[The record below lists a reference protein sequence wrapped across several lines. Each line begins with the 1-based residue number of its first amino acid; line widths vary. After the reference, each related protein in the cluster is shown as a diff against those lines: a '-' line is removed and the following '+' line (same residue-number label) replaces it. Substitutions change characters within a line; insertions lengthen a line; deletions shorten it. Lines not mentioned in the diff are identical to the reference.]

1 MIYQLIQAALNQS
14 KITLF
19 HKKYYSGYLNQ
30 NELLDNIFYFDFLKF
45 SLVYAFNW
53 T

>member
-19 HKKYYSGYLNQ
+19 HRKYYSGYLNQ
-30 NELLDNIFYFDFLKF
+30 NELLDIFYFDF
-45 SLVYAFNW
+45 
-53 T
+53 